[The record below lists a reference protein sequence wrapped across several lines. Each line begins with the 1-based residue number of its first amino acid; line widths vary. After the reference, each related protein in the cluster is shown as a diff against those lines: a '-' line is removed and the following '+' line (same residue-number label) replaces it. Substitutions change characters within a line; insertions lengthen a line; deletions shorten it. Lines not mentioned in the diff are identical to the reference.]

1 MEVSRVK
8 KIEMLRMM
16 VRIRRFEEK
25 VSELF
30 ARGQIPGF
38 AHLYIGEEA
47 VAAGACANLR
57 KEDYITS
64 THRGHGHC
72 VAKGGDLKF
81 MMAEIFGKKTGYCK
95 GKGGSMHIADQE
107 VGILGAIGIVASG
120 IPIAVGAALSAKLR
134 KTDQMTVCFFGD
146 GATNQGPF
154 HESLNMAAVFKL
166 PVIFLCEN
174 NLYAISTPQ
183 SKHQTIKDV
192 TARAVGYDMPGMV
205 VDGNDV
211 LAVYEAVQ
219 EAIRRGR
226 EGKGPTL
233 IEAKTYRWRGHHE
246 GDVGQGTRYRPKEE
260 IQAWME
266 KCPIKKFKEV
276 LLREGSMKQQEIDQ
290 LEEEVNREIEA
301 AVEFAQQSPMPGVED
316 LFADL
321 YAEPTKMGE
330 MQ

>member
-1 MEVSRVK
+1 
-8 KIEMLRMM
+8 
-16 VRIRRFEEK
+16 
-25 VSELF
+25 
-30 ARGQIPGF
+30 
-38 AHLYIGEEA
+38 
-47 VAAGACANLR
+47 
-57 KEDYITS
+57 
-64 THRGHGHC
+64 
-72 VAKGGDLKF
+72 
-81 MMAEIFGKKTGYCK
+81 
-95 GKGGSMHIADQE
+95 MHIADQE

-330 MQ
+330 MR